1 MFYTLLCVL
10 FCLKK
15 FLFCCHCLKYVI
27 LKFDGFCHASE
38 VILGL
43 KIVIALLPCVAAANN
58 NISVSI
64 FIFRVYLPLFPRV

>member
-1 MFYTLLCVL
+1 
-10 FCLKK
+10 
-15 FLFCCHCLKYVI
+15 LKYVI
-27 LKFDGFCHASE
+27 LKFGGFCHASE